1 MSENEME
8 IPNDIHVDY
17 DSPVELFLQS
27 TIDKM
32 SSACADFLDNGVMK
46 AVVNAGFNIN
56 KEKLEQVLSQD
67 KCRYEEAY
75 RRGYAAGYTKRE
87 DEIIRCRDCKHRP
100 TQKKCFPDTVCPCQ
114 CSDSYYSWAPPDDW
128 YCADGEPK
136 DGEAD

>member
-1 MSENEME
+1 MKELK
-8 IPNDIHVDY
+8 DIQVDY

-32 SSACADFLDNGVMK
+32 SSAYADFLDNGVMK

-87 DEIIRCRDCKHRP
+87 DEIIRCRDCRFYVP
-100 TQKKCFPDTVCPCQ
+100 QPEIDGLGYCYGKCGELASVD
-114 CSDSYYSWAPPDDW
+114 SDWF
-128 YCADGEPK
+128 CADGKPK

>member
-1 MSENEME
+1 MNARELQ
-8 IPNDIHVDY
+8 DIQVDY

-32 SSACADFLDNGVMK
+32 SSACVDFLDNGVMK

-87 DEIIRCRDCKHRP
+87 DEIIRCRDCKSNSGCGRGIYAGMVICYNTGAIHS
-100 TQKKCFPDTVCPCQ
+100 PD
-114 CSDSYYSWAPPDDW
+114 WF
-128 YCADGEPK
+128 CADGKPK
-136 DGEAD
+136 DGEDD

>member
-1 MSENEME
+1 MNQNEMKD
-8 IPNDIHVDY
+8 IPVDY

-75 RRGYAAGYTKRE
+75 RRGYATGYTKRE
-87 DEIIRCRDCKHRP
+87 DEIIRCMDCKWNSGYGRGMYV
-100 TQKKCFPDTVCPCQ
+100 CFCTCYRTGTPHK
-114 CSDSYYSWAPPDDW
+114 DDW
-128 YCADGEPK
+128 FCADGEPK

>member
-1 MSENEME
+1 MDIRE
-8 IPNDIHVDY
+8 IKDIPVDY

-32 SSACADFLDNGVMK
+32 SSACADFLDNGVIK
-46 AVVNAGFNIN
+46 AGLNAGFNIN

-75 RRGYAAGYTKRE
+75 RRGYTDGYKKRE
-87 DEIIRCRDCKHRP
+87 DEIVRCKDCKWNSGYG
-100 TQKKCFPDTVCPCQ
+100 TGMYVCFCTCYKTGTPHK
-114 CSDSYYSWAPPDDW
+114 DDW
-128 YCADGEPK
+128 FCADGKPK